1 MSQTESRA
9 MRAIISATIMLA
21 TILQALDSTIAAVA
35 LPDMQGSFSATQEQV
50 AWVLTS
56 YIVAA
61 AIMTPMAGYLG
72 DRDGRKNLYLISVA
86 GFVLTSMACGLAT
99 SIEEMVLF
107 RFLQGCFGAPLV
119 PLAQATMLD
128 IFPPS
133 QTGGAMAMF
142 GMGVMLGPIL
152 GPSLGAYLTEYY
164 NWRWVFFINVPLGAI
179 ALFGIEATIKD
190 PPHRDRERPF
200 DLGGFALLGI
210 AIGSMQLML
219 DRGNSKLWFQSMEI
233 VIEGVVAL
241 VCFYMFVVHV
251 LTKDRP
257 FIEPKMFKDR
267 NFSGGMIFMFVAGI
281 NMLATMALMPPFLQR
296 LLGYPVLTTGYVLA
310 PRGLGTMLSMFI
322 VGRLVN
328 RIDARLLLLAGLLI
342 SAGSLWEMS
351 LFNTDVSLATLVWTG
366 ILQGVGMGFLFTPV
380 SVLAFSTLP
389 PQYRTEGSGIF
400 ALSRNLGSSIGVS
413 VLTGMLARYV
423 QINRAWLVENLT
435 PFSDAMHNPAVANY
449 MNPNTPGGLSLLDAT
464 VVREAMMLGYADD
477 FRAMTLVTLIAI
489 PMLLFLKG
497 APRPGTAAPRAVPPA
512 TQHALE

>member
-1 MSQTESRA
+1 MSQIESGTR
-9 MRAIISATIMLA
+9 RAIISATIMLA

-35 LPDMQGSFSATQEQV
+35 LPDMQGTFSATQDQV

-72 DRDGRKNLYLISVA
+72 DRLGRKQLYLISVA
-86 GFVLTSMACGLAT
+86 GFILTSMACGLAT
-99 SIEEMVLF
+99 SIEQMVLF

-128 IFPPS
+128 TFPPS

-179 ALFGIEATIKD
+179 ALLGIQASIKD
-190 PPHRDRERPF
+190 PPHRDRDRPF

-219 DRGNSKLWFQSMEI
+219 DRGNSQLWFQSMEI
-233 VIEGVVAL
+233 VIEGIVAL
-241 VCFYMFVVHV
+241 ICLYMFVVHV

-257 FIEPKMFKDR
+257 FIEPAMFKDR
-267 NFSGGMIFMFVAGI
+267 NFSGGMIFMFIAGI

-328 RIDARLLLLAGLLI
+328 KVDARLLLLVGLLI
-342 SAGSLWEMS
+342 SAASLWEMS
-351 LFNTDVSLATLVWTG
+351 EFTTNVSLSLLIWTG
-366 ILQGVGMGFLFTPV
+366 VVQGIGMGFLFTPV

-389 PQYRTEGSGIF
+389 QQYRTEGSGIF

-413 VLTGMLARYV
+413 VLTGMLAQYV
-423 QINRAWLVENLT
+423 QTNRAWLVEHVT
-435 PFSDAMHNPAVANY
+435 PFSDAMQNPAIANY
-449 MNPNTPGGLSLLDAT
+449 MNPQTPGGLALLDGT
-464 VVREAMMLGYADD
+464 VLREAMMLGYADD
-477 FRAMTLVTLIAI
+477 FRAMTFVTLIAI
-489 PMLLFLKG
+489 PMLLLLK
-497 APRPGTAAPRAVPPA
+497 AAPRIAPPPSQAV
-512 TQHALE
+512 HE

>member
-1 MSQTESRA
+1 MSATDSPA
-9 MRAIISATIMLA
+9 MRAIVSATIMLA

-35 LPDMQGSFSATQEQV
+35 LPDMQGSFSSTQEQV

-56 YIVAA
+56 YIVAS

-72 DRDGRKNLYLISVA
+72 DRLGRKNLYLIAVA
-86 GFVLTSMACGLAT
+86 GFVITSMLCGLAT
-99 SIEEMVLF
+99 SIEQMVVF

-133 QTGGAMAMF
+133 QTGRAMAMF
-142 GMGVMLGPIL
+142 GMGVMVGPIL

-179 ALFGIEATIKD
+179 ALLGIQAAIRD
-190 PPHRDRERPF
+190 PAHRERDRPF
-200 DLGGFALLGI
+200 DLGGFALLSI
-210 AIGSMQLML
+210 SIGALQLML
-219 DRGNSKLWFQSMEI
+219 DRGNSQLWFQSSEI
-233 VIEGVVAL
+233 VIEGLVAL
-241 VCFYMFVVHV
+241 ICFYMFIVHV
-251 LTKDRP
+251 LTTDRP
-257 FIEPKMFKDR
+257 LIEPKMFKDR
-267 NFSGGMIFMFVAGI
+267 NFSGGMIFMFVAGV

-328 RIDARLLLLAGLLI
+328 SVDARLLLLTGLSI
-342 SAGSLWEMS
+342 SAWSLWEMS
-351 LFNTDVSLATLVWTG
+351 LFNADVSMSTLIWIG

-413 VLTGMLARYV
+413 ILTGMLARYI
-423 QINRAWLVENLT
+423 QLNRAWLVESVT
-435 PFSDAMHNPAVANY
+435 PFSGAMQDPTVANY
-449 MNPNTPGGLSLLDAT
+449 MNPDTPGGLSLLDGT
-464 VVREAMMLGYADD
+464 VVREAMLLGYADD
-477 FRAMTLVTLIAI
+477 FRAMMVVTLIAI
-489 PMLLFLKG
+489 PLLLLLKPMRKV
-497 APRPGTAAPRAVPPA
+497 APPPSEPL
-512 TQHALE
+512 LE